1 MLRNPGGRRLGSP
14 AELTQM
20 AMVRLA
26 AAAQEA
32 AVVAAA
38 QEELQM
44 AAAHEAAMVEAAQ
57 EEWQRWGYS
66 EAAGQAGGDAEA
78 AAVVGDDDGEAAED
92 DAEKELE
99 MESGE
104 TEKKKKEED
113 EKEEKGTKDLA
124 HWRGGGGGE
133 SFWAEALRA
142 EAAAEDTFWA
152 DALRADEEAQE
163 VERKAEADDAAVE
176 AAAVTAAAVEAA
188 AEAAD
193 LADVREVE
201 ATRRQWRM
209 SRAFL
214 PPATSVRRCHIG
226 PQCNQ
231 AAANPGMG
239 DTTAAPPAAP
249 DSDEERWAMVMQ
261 VDREAKTERRRLRAL
276 GASTHH
282 LARDSDSSESE
293 AVTEMESSVSSPDGS
308 DGEDAQ
314 RRKRHRTD

>member
-1 MLRNPGGRRLGSP
+1 M
-14 AELTQM
+14 
-20 AMVRLA
+20 
-26 AAAQEA
+26 
-32 AVVAAA
+32 
-38 QEELQM
+38 
-44 AAAHEAAMVEAAQ
+44 
-57 EEWQRWGYS
+57 
-66 EAAGQAGGDAEA
+66 
-78 AAVVGDDDGEAAED
+78 GDDDGEAAED
-92 DAEKELE
+92 DAEKELK

-104 TEKKKKEED
+104 TEKKKKKED
-113 EKEEKGTKDLA
+113 EKQEKRRKALA
-124 HWRGGGGGE
+124 HWREGGGGE

-176 AAAVTAAAVEAA
+176 AAAATPAAVEAA

-214 PPATSVRRCHIG
+214 PPATLTG

-239 DTTAAPPAAP
+239 DTTASPPAAA
-249 DSDEERWAMVMQ
+249 DSDEERWAIVMQ
-261 VDREAKTERRRLRAL
+261 IDREAKTERRRLRAL

-282 LARDSDSSESE
+282 LARDSDSSESG
-293 AVTEMESSVSSPDGS
+293 AVTDLESSLSSPDGS
-308 DGEDAQ
+308 GGEDAQ
-314 RRKRHRTD
+314 RRKRHRNA